1 MAILCQSR
9 RFYDWT
15 RIVNSRYSYTVWS
28 KQVSFPSFL
37 CGQKRQLKRVDL
49 VKFWWLLLIRGVSV
63 CLSLCLAG
71 WQTVCLSVSLC
82 LFQARVLG
90 LKMLLAVIRVI
101 IIFIHYSLDCKYF
114 HFHLQGIARSFQKT
128 DPIWPAP
135 KKHSNGVS
143 RWILFACSYSQL
155 CAQELVCR
163 GIYMKI
169 HHSEWTRSL
178 SLYLRSSFAFSAWS
192 PRPSKLSSLFLLSPS
207 VPLL

>member
-1 MAILCQSR
+1 MIVLGYRCVCLC
-9 RFYDWT
+9 
-15 RIVNSRYSYTVWS
+15 
-28 KQVSFPSFL
+28 VSLS
-37 CGQKRQLKRVDL
+37 G
-49 VKFWWLLLIRGVSV
+49 WLADSVSV
-63 CLSLCLAG
+63 CVSL
-71 WQTVCLSVSLC
+71 SLC

-101 IIFIHYSLDCKYF
+101 ILFIHYILDCKYF

-135 KKHSNGVS
+135 KKKHSNGVS

-163 GIYMKI
+163 GIYMKL

-192 PRPSKLSSLFLLSPS
+192 PRPSKLSSLFLLPPS